1 MKRHVKGFTLI
12 ELLVVI
18 AIIAI
23 LAAILLPALARAR
36 EAARRASCQN
46 NLKQWGLIFK
56 MFSSESRGGK
66 FPGGGGPK
74 PNAWGWW
81 RGVDSTDLYP
91 EYWTD
96 PNLMICPSDPRADW
110 AGADSVGFGTP
121 FPGFQQDIAAQV
133 ANIKDDVNPTV
144 ARLVRHAILSFPI
157 SYVYNPY
164 ATRTSTQTMAVFHAC
179 SINPWPGYAWAV
191 GSGIKEETWD
201 PAAIAAVGGPSNWI
215 CIVDFNG
222 NAEDDINDLFAIMP
236 WWSTALDD
244 DGVSIV
250 PKKYNRLKEG
260 IERFFITD
268 INNPGGSATA
278 QSTLPIMWDAYGR
291 NDNWDAAAQGRGAI
305 LFFNHLPGGVNVLY
319 MDGHVEFKRYDRHGG
334 VPFDA
339 PDKPGWIPGKD
350 FSMWSHVCGGMG

>member
-1 MKRHVKGFTLI
+1 MSRKKGFTLI

-46 NLKQWGLIFK
+46 NLKQWGLVFK
-56 MFSSESRGGK
+56 MFASESRGGL

-74 PNAWGWW
+74 LNAWGWW
-81 RGVDSTDLYP
+81 RGINSTQIYP
-91 EYWTD
+91 DYWTD
-96 PNLMICPSDPRADW
+96 PNIMICPSDPRANW
-110 AGADSVGFGTP
+110 EGATSVGFTAP
-121 FPGFQQDIAAQV
+121 FPGFQNDIAAQV
-133 ANIKDDVNPTV
+133 ANIKDDVNPAV
-144 ARLVRHAILSFPI
+144 AKLVRHAILSFPI

-179 SINPWPGYAWAV
+179 ATTIWPGYSWAI
-191 GSGIKEETWD
+191 GSGLKEETWD
-201 PAAIAAVGGPSNWI
+201 PSAIEAVGGPANLI
-215 CIVDFNG
+215 CIVHFNG
-222 NAEDDINDLFAIMP
+222 NAEDDITNLLAIMP
-236 WWSTALDD
+236 WWDTALDD
-244 DGVSIV
+244 DGVSLV
-250 PKKYNRLKEG
+250 PRKYNRLKEG

-268 INNPGGSATA
+268 INNPASGSMA

-291 NDNWDAAAQGRGAI
+291 NDNWDASAQGRGAI

-319 MDGHVEFKRYDRHGG
+319 MDGHVQFRRYEQRGG

-339 PDKPGWIPGKD
+339 PNLPGWIPGKD
-350 FSMWSHVCGGMG
+350 FSMWSHVYGGMG